1 MRIQDLIFIAIGVFM
16 LIGVVQETIR
26 EKWGRIG

>member
-16 LIGVVQETIR
+16 LIGAVQEAIR
-26 EKWGRIG
+26 EKQGRV